1 MRWLV
6 DGMNVIG
13 SRPDGWW
20 RDRDGAR
27 ARLAEELSTYARAT
41 GDEVTVVFDG
51 RPLELDDA
59 AGGADVRFAS
69 RSGRDAADDDIAR
82 LVEEDADPG
91 SLIVVTSDGEL
102 SERARS
108 RGAEV
113 VGAGRF
119 RHRLDGAQPGRG
131 EDQR

>member
-1 MRWLV
+1 
-6 DGMNVIG
+6 MNVIG

-27 ARLAEELSTYARAT
+27 ARLAEELSTYAHAT
-41 GDEVTVVFDG
+41 GDDVTVVFDG
-51 RPLELDDA
+51 RPLDLGDA
-59 AGGADVRFAS
+59 APGADVLFAS

-91 SLIVVTSDGEL
+91 SLTVVSSDAEL
-102 SERARS
+102 SERDRS

-113 VGAGRF
+113 MGGGRF
-119 RHRLDGAQPGRG
+119 RRQL
-131 EDQR
+131 